1 MLQLNFWGFVA
12 EKFLLVVGFFSVFA
26 LTSPS
31 HYADNTSFTE
41 MSLTR
46 MEKQGDIFIDGS
58 GQCISFPVWDP
69 YWGKW
74 YRPVLENLNWLPL
87 IRQCFQFVGLL

>member
-1 MLQLNFWGFVA
+1 MAG
-12 EKFLLVVGFFSVFA
+12 
-26 LTSPS
+26 
-31 HYADNTSFTE
+31 NTSFTE
-41 MSLTR
+41 MSLPR
-46 MEKQGDIFIDGS
+46 MEEQGDIFIDGS

-87 IRQCFQFVGLL
+87 IRQCFQLVGLCNIFTAICFFLNVLYAFNSEILRSNYAGKVY